1 MLITMNKKQQT
12 VGERLRTLRE
22 RYKGRGVTA
31 KILSEAAGITPMQ
44 LNNLENDKVKTPS
57 HDTLIKIASFLGSTV
72 QWIETGKG
80 EMLPEGEIEI
90 KKPEGSTGDPY
101 RDYAIQR
108 LEREVEKEEQ
118 QAKTWQEKYD
128 QLWEMFSRVTANSFH
143 RPVRRTA

>member
-1 MLITMNKKQQT
+1 
-12 VGERLRTLRE
+12 
-22 RYKGRGVTA
+22 
-31 KILSEAAGITPMQ
+31 
-44 LNNLENDKVKTPS
+44 
-57 HDTLIKIASFLGSTV
+57 
-72 QWIETGKG
+72 
-80 EMLPEGEIEI
+80 LPEGEIEI